1 MLRTRLFLNLVPF
14 VVILLAVGIYAI
26 ALFSRLAD
34 SVDVVVVKN
43 YQAVVLAKSLE
54 NSASKMQVGVYI
66 FITMNPGGEATGRQ
80 MFEESYRQFST
91 DLTTQITN
99 VPSVE
104 ERALTDKVAQD
115 LEVLRTM
122 APQIFATTNQETR
135 TEFYTGSFLPA
146 VHRISTSLRT
156 LRETNDSAIL
166 QTKAA
171 ATRSV
176 QEVTRLMILGMVIAL
191 VLASYACYQLSRAI
205 LTPIQD
211 LTRAS
216 HLLGQ
221 ADLKNPVPVHSA
233 DELGQL
239 AQAFNTMAAQLHQY
253 RQNTSDRIIRLHRT
267 METALASFPDPIFV
281 LDKNGGID
289 LKNAA
294 GTALIYELG
303 AERSLPAKLQ
313 ELANRVV
320 REDQDY
326 LPNSFDAVVHLTVK
340 GTEKFYLPRV
350 VRMHGD
356 DDELVGVALV
366 LYDVTRFRLL
376 DDAKSNL
383 VATVSHELKT
393 PLTGIRMALH
403 LLTESLSGLNAMQK
417 DLVITARNDTERLLR
432 ILNDLLDLTKLEE
445 GKPGLQ
451 LELSEPSSLVDAA
464 VVQFRDAVRAK
475 GLEIRGETLEPL
487 ALVKV
492 DRQRLTHVF
501 SNLINNAIKYSPPGG
516 IILVRAAAE
525 EDGAVHFSV
534 VDEGPGVADQHKHR
548 LFDRFYRVPGQTK
561 TGAGL
566 GLSIARE
573 IVLAHGGRI
582 GVRDAP
588 EHGSEFFFALPA
600 EALRT
605 STAVRQQETAL

>member
-34 SVDVVVVKN
+34 SVDLVVVKN
-43 YQAVVLAKSLE
+43 YQAVVLAQKME
-54 NSASKMQVGVYI
+54 VSAGKMHTGIMVFVP
-66 FITMNPGGEATGRQ
+66 NPQKEMRE
-80 MFEESYRQFST
+80 MFEENHREFVTS
-91 DLTTQITN
+91 LTTQITN
-99 VPSVE
+99 VLSAI
-104 ERALTDKVAQD
+104 ERSSTDKVVQNHELLQLVTPRI
-115 LEVLRTM
+115 LES
-122 APQIFATTNQETR
+122 TNLETR
-135 TEFYTGSFLPA
+135 TKLYMEQFRPA
-146 VHRISTSLRT
+146 LYQIFENLQT
-156 LRETNDSAIL
+156 LKEVNHSAIL

-171 ATRSV
+171 AGRSV
-176 QEVTRLMILGMVIAL
+176 QEVTRLMILGMLIAL
-191 VLASYACYQLSRAI
+191 VLASYACYQLGRAI

-216 HLLGQ
+216 QLLGQ

-239 AQAFNTMAAQLHQY
+239 AKAFNAMAAQLHQY

-281 LDKNGGID
+281 LDKDGGID
-289 LKNAA
+289 LKNASA
-294 GTALIYELG
+294 SALIYELG
-303 AERSLPAKLQ
+303 AELSLPAKLQ

-320 REDQDY
+320 QEDQDY

-356 DDELVGVALV
+356 GDELVGVALV

-417 DLVITARNDTERLLR
+417 DLVMTARNDTERLLR
-432 ILNDLLDLTKLEE
+432 ILNDLLDLTKLEG

-451 LELSEPSSLVDAA
+451 LELSEPGALVDDA
-464 VVQFRDAVRAK
+464 VTQFRDVVRAK
-475 GLEIRGETLEPL
+475 GLEIRGETMEPL
-487 ALVKV
+487 PMLKV

-516 IILVRAAAE
+516 SILVRAAAE
-525 EDGAVHFSV
+525 EGGAVHFSV

-561 TGAGL
+561 AGAGL

-573 IVLAHGGRI
+573 IVLTHGGRI

-588 EHGSEFFFALPA
+588 DHGSEFFFALPA
-600 EALRT
+600 EDVST
-605 STAVRQQETAL
+605 SAAVPEHEAAP

>member
-34 SVDVVVVKN
+34 SVDLVVVKN
-43 YQAVVLAKSLE
+43 YQAVVLAQKME
-54 NSASKMQVGVYI
+54 VSAGKMH
-66 FITMNPGGEATGRQ
+66 TGIMVFVQNRQ
-80 MFEESYRQFST
+80 KEMREMFEENHREFVTS
-91 DLTTQITN
+91 LTTQMTN
-99 VPSVE
+99 VLSAI
-104 ERALTDKVAQD
+104 ERSSTDKVVQNHE
-115 LEVLRTM
+115 LLQLVT
-122 APQIFATTNQETR
+122 PQILESTNLETR
-135 TEFYTGSFLPA
+135 TKLYTEQFRPA
-146 VHRISTSLRT
+146 LYQIFENLQT
-156 LRETNDSAIL
+156 LKEVNHSAIL

-171 ATRSV
+171 AGRSV
-176 QEVTRLMILGMVIAL
+176 QEVTRLMILGMLIAM
-191 VLASYACYQLSRAI
+191 VLASYACYQLGRAI

-216 HLLGQ
+216 QLLGQ

-239 AQAFNTMAAQLHQY
+239 AKAFNAMAAQLHQY

-281 LDKNGGID
+281 LDKDGGID
-289 LKNAA
+289 LKNASA
-294 GTALIYELG
+294 NALIYELG
-303 AERSLPAKLQ
+303 AELSLPAKLQ

-320 REDQDY
+320 QEDQDY

-356 DDELVGVALV
+356 GDELVGVALV

-417 DLVITARNDTERLLR
+417 DLVMTARNDTERLLR
-432 ILNDLLDLTKLEE
+432 ILNDLLDLTKLEG

-451 LELSEPSSLVDAA
+451 LELSEPGALVDDA
-464 VVQFRDAVRAK
+464 VTQFRDVVRAK
-475 GLEIRGETLEPL
+475 GLEIRGETMEPL
-487 ALVKV
+487 AMVKV

-516 IILVRAAAE
+516 TILVRAAAE
-525 EDGAVHFSV
+525 EGGAVHFSV

-561 TGAGL
+561 AGAGL

-573 IVLAHGGRI
+573 IVLTHGGRI

-588 EHGSEFFFALPA
+588 DRGSEFFFALPA
-600 EALRT
+600 EAVPT
-605 STAVRQQETAL
+605 SAAVPEHEAAP

>member
-26 ALFSRLAD
+26 VLFSRLAD
-34 SVDVVVVKN
+34 NVDLVVVKN
-43 YQAVVLAKSLE
+43 YQAVVLAQSMEL
-54 NSASKMQVGVYI
+54 SAAKMHSGMMLSVQ
-66 FITMNPGGEATGRQ
+66 NPQSPMRQ
-80 MFEESYRQFST
+80 MFEENHREFVT
-91 DLTTQITN
+91 NLTTQITN
-99 VPSVE
+99 VLSTI
-104 ERALTDKVAQD
+104 ERSSTDKVVQN
-115 LEVLRTM
+115 LEVLQLV
-122 APQIFATTNQETR
+122 APQILESADLETR
-135 TEFYTGSFLPA
+135 TRLYTEQFIPA
-146 VHRISTSLRT
+146 LKQISANLQT
-156 LRETNDSAIL
+156 LREVNHYAIL
-166 QTKAA
+166 RTKAA
-171 ATRSV
+171 ASRSV
-176 QEVTRLMILGMVIAL
+176 QEVTRLMILGMLIAL
-191 VLASYACYQLSRAI
+191 VLASYACYQLGRAI

-216 HLLGQ
+216 QLLGQ

-239 AQAFNTMAAQLHQY
+239 AKAFNAMAAQLHQY

-281 LDKNGGID
+281 LDKAGGID
-289 LKNAA
+289 LKNASA
-294 GTALIYELG
+294 SALIYELG
-303 AERSLPAKLQ
+303 AKLSLPAKLQ

-320 REDQDY
+320 QEDQDY

-356 DDELVGVALV
+356 GNELVGVALV

-403 LLTESLSGLNAMQK
+403 LLAESLSGLNAMQK
-417 DLVITARNDTERLLR
+417 DLVMTARNDTERLLR

-451 LELSEPSSLVDAA
+451 LELSEPGALVDDA
-464 VVQFRDAVRAK
+464 VTQFRDVVRAK
-475 GLEIRGETLEPL
+475 GLEIRGETMEPL
-487 ALVKV
+487 PMLKV

-516 IILVRAAAE
+516 TILVRAATE
-525 EDGAVHFSV
+525 EGGAVHFSV

-561 TGAGL
+561 AGAGL

-573 IVLAHGGRI
+573 IVLTHGGRI

-588 EHGSEFFFALPA
+588 DHGSEFFFALPA
-600 EALRT
+600 EAVST
-605 STAVRQQETAL
+605 SAAVPHHEAAP

>member
-34 SVDVVVVKN
+34 NVDVVVVKN
-43 YQAVVLAKSLE
+43 YQAVVLAQTLE
-54 NSASKMQVGVYI
+54 NSAFRMQSGLYMFVTFV
-66 FITMNPGGEATGRQ
+66 TLNPEGEATGRQ
-80 MFEESYRQFST
+80 MFEESYRKFST

-99 VPSVE
+99 VPSAE
-104 ERALTDKVAQD
+104 ERALTQD
-115 LEVLRTM
+115 LEVLRTV
-122 APQIFATTNQETR
+122 APQIFAADSQETR
-135 TEFYTGSFLPA
+135 TALYTDKFIPA
-146 VHRISTSLRT
+146 VRRISTSLGT
-156 LRETNDSAIL
+156 LRDLNHNAIL
-166 QTKAA
+166 QTKVA

-191 VLASYACYQLSRAI
+191 VLASYACYQLGRAI

-216 HLLGQ
+216 QLLGQ

-239 AQAFNTMAAQLHQY
+239 AQAFNAMAAQLHQY

-356 DDELVGVALV
+356 DDEVVGVALV

-487 ALVKV
+487 AMVKV

-605 STAVRQQETAL
+605 STGVRQQETAL

>member
-34 SVDVVVVKN
+34 SVDLVVVKN
-43 YQAVVLAKSLE
+43 YQAVVLAQKMEL
-54 NSASKMQVGVYI
+54 SAAKMHSGMMLFVQKPQI
-66 FITMNPGGEATGRQ
+66 PMRQ
-80 MFEESYRQFST
+80 MFEENHREFVT
-91 DLTTQITN
+91 NLTTQITN
-99 VPSVE
+99 VSSTI
-104 ERALTDKVAQD
+104 ERSSTDKVVQN
-115 LEVLRTM
+115 LEALQLVT
-122 APQIFATTNQETR
+122 PQILESADLETR
-135 TEFYTGSFLPA
+135 TRLYTEQFIPA
-146 VHRISTSLRT
+146 LKQISANLQT
-156 LRETNDSAIL
+156 LREVNHHGIL

-171 ATRSV
+171 AARSV
-176 QEVTRLMILGMVIAL
+176 QEVTRLMILGMLIAL
-191 VLASYACYQLSRAI
+191 VLASYACYQLGRAI

-216 HLLGQ
+216 QLLGQ

-239 AQAFNTMAAQLHQY
+239 AKAFNAMAAQLHQY

-281 LDKNGGID
+281 LDKAGGID
-289 LKNAA
+289 LKNAS
-294 GTALIYELG
+294 GSALIYELG
-303 AERSLPAKLQ
+303 AQMSLPAKLQ

-320 REDQDY
+320 QEDQDY

-356 DDELVGVALV
+356 GDELVGVALV

-417 DLVITARNDTERLLR
+417 DLVMTARNDTERLLR
-432 ILNDLLDLTKLEE
+432 ILNDLLDLTKLEG

-451 LELSEPSSLVDAA
+451 LELSEPGVLVDAA
-464 VVQFRDAVRAK
+464 VAQFRDVVRAK
-475 GLEIRGETLEPL
+475 GLEIRGETMEPL
-487 ALVKV
+487 PMLQV

-516 IILVRAAAE
+516 TILVRAAAE
-525 EDGAVHFSV
+525 EGGAVHFSV

-573 IVLAHGGRI
+573 IVLTHGGRI

-588 EHGSEFFFALPA
+588 DRGSEFFFALPA
-600 EALRT
+600 EAV
-605 STAVRQQETAL
+605 STGAAVPEHEAAP